1 MCFFVCVCVY
11 VFERVVCLYIL
22 CEFVY
27 LCVCVCVC
35 MHGLWC
41 AYWKCS
47 NFAIRL
53 DVYCMMV
60 VEFTYLPI
68 YLPIYLYIYLS
79 IYLSIYI
86 LHIYL
91 SIYLSMHLFLYSLPM
106 CLFIWLSK
114 SIDRL
119 INESLNLS
127 DGACTWKGF
136 FCLIKE
142 MFSSDK
148 ILQQR
153 WSPHVSYS

>member
-1 MCFFVCVCVY
+1 MTKPTLVFFFLVLVSWNW
-11 VFERVVCLYIL
+11 I
-22 CEFVY
+22 FVMTSFSPW
-27 LCVCVCVC
+27 LS
-35 MHGLWC
+35 GSPPWL
-41 AYWKCS
+41 
-47 NFAIRL
+47 
-53 DVYCMMV
+53 
-60 VEFTYLPI
+60 ETYSSINQSFHIHDIP
-68 YLPIYLYIYLS
+68 IYLS
-79 IYLSIYI
+79 IYLSIYPSI
-86 LHIYL
+86 YLSIYPHIYL

-136 FCLIKE
+136 FCPIKE